1 MSMHRVNSEH
11 GLAWVTGASSG
22 MGRALALRLV
32 RDGYS
37 VVVTSRNHDRLVA
50 LQQEAAAEGRIIVL
64 DGDVT
69 DPQDMER
76 VLASIEYDHGDLSL
90 AVFTAD
96 VAIPVRGDD
105 LHREAFERSFA
116 VNVNGVVNCLLP
128 AVAHMKARGQG
139 HIAIVSGVAGYR
151 GLPGN
156 AAYGA
161 TKAALM
167 NMAESLKPDL
177 ERIGIRLQV
186 IIPGPVEATGSARLG
201 FPGVAAI
208 SADVAAGQIVAG
220 LRSKHFE
227 ISLPNATTAMTRL
240 ARWLPYGAY
249 CSLIERVTR
258 KKGMPPVSTVKS
270 AKSAE
275 RPPQAV

>member
-1 MSMHRVNSEH
+1 MSMHRTNSGH

-22 MGRALALRLV
+22 IGRALARRLV

-37 VVVTSRNHDRLVA
+37 VVVTSRNHAKLVA
-50 LQQEAAAEGRIIVL
+50 LQQEAAADGRIIVL

-96 VAIPVRGDD
+96 VTIPVRGDD

-128 AVAHMKARGQG
+128 AVAHMKARGHG
-139 HIAIVSGVAGYR
+139 HIAIVSGAAGYG

-161 TKAALM
+161 TKAALI
-167 NMAESLKPDL
+167 NMAESLKFDL
-177 ERIGIRLQV
+177 DRIGIRLQV
-186 IIPGPVEATGSARLG
+186 ISPGLVDATGSARLG
-201 FPGVAAI
+201 FPGPDAI
-208 SADVAAGQIVAG
+208 SADEAAGHIVAG
-220 LRSKHFE
+220 LKTKHFE
-227 ISLPNATTAMTRL
+227 ISLSKRSNAVAKL
-240 ARWLPYGAY
+240 SRWLPYGAY
-249 CSLIERVTR
+249 FALVDRLTRQRVEGPLSPA
-258 KKGMPPVSTVKS
+258 KPASTT
-270 AKSAE
+270 E
-275 RPPQAV
+275 RPHQAV

>member
-22 MGRALALRLV
+22 IGRALALQLV

-37 VVVTSRNHDRLVA
+37 VVVTSRNHGKLVA
-50 LQQEAAAEGRIIVL
+50 LQQEAAADGRIIVL

-96 VAIPVRGDD
+96 VTIPVRGDE

-128 AVAHMKARGQG
+128 AVAHMKARGHG
-139 HIAIVSGVAGYR
+139 HIAIVSGAAGYG

-161 TKAALM
+161 TKAALI
-167 NMAESLKPDL
+167 NMAESLKQDL
-177 ERIGIRLQV
+177 DRIGIRLQLISTGLV
-186 IIPGPVEATGSARLG
+186 DATDAKRFAVPASS
-201 FPGVAAI
+201 VI
-208 SADVAAGQIVAG
+208 SANEAAAHIVSG
-220 LRSKHFE
+220 LKSKHFE
-227 ISLPNATTAMTRL
+227 ISLSKRSTALTKLSRL
-240 ARWLPYGAY
+240 LPYGAY
-249 CSLIERVTR
+249 FALVDRLTR
-258 KKGMPPVSTVKS
+258 QSAAPPMLTGARTS
-270 AKSAE
+270 AKG
-275 RPPQAV
+275 RPHQAV

>member
-1 MSMHRVNSEH
+1 MSMHRTNSEH

-37 VVVTSRNHDRLVA
+37 VVVTSRNHDKLVA
-50 LQQEAAAEGRIIVL
+50 LQQEAATDGRIIVL

-69 DPQDMER
+69 NPQDMER

-96 VAIPVRGDD
+96 VTIPVRGDD
-105 LHREAFERSFA
+105 LHREAFERSFS

-128 AVAHMKARGQG
+128 AVAHMKARGRG
-139 HIAIVSGVAGYR
+139 HIAIVSGAAGYG

-161 TKAALM
+161 TKAALI
-167 NMAESLKPDL
+167 NLAESLKLDL
-177 ERIGIRLQV
+177 DRIGIRLQL
-186 IIPGPVEATGSARLG
+186 INPGFVDATGSPRLG
-201 FPGVAAI
+201 LQRSGVI
-208 SADVAAGQIVAG
+208 SADAAAQHIVEG
-220 LRSKHFE
+220 LKSKHFE
-227 ISLPNATTAMTRL
+227 ISFPKRSTTMAKISRL
-240 ARWLPYGAY
+240 LPYGVYFA
-249 CSLIERVTR
+249 LVDRLTR
-258 KKGMPPVSTVKS
+258 QSVAPPMATTKRAGAKG
-270 AKSAE
+270 
-275 RPPQAV
+275 RPHQAV

>member
-1 MSMHRVNSEH
+1 MSMHKTNSEH

-22 MGRALALRLV
+22 IGRALALRLV

-37 VVVTSRNHDRLVA
+37 VVVTSRNHDKLVA
-50 LQQEAAAEGRIIVL
+50 LQQEAAADGRIIVL

-90 AVFTAD
+90 AVFNAGVT
-96 VAIPVRGDD
+96 IPVRGDD
-105 LHREAFERSFA
+105 LHRDAFERSFA

-139 HIAIVSGVAGYR
+139 HIAIVSGAAGYG

-161 TKAALM
+161 TKAALI
-167 NMAESLKPDL
+167 NLAESLKLDL
-177 ERIGIRLQV
+177 DRIGIRLQL
-186 IIPGPVEATGSARLG
+186 INPGPVDTTGSPRLG
-201 FPGVAAI
+201 FARSDMI
-208 SADVAAGQIVAG
+208 SANEAAQHVVEG
-220 LRSKHFE
+220 LKSKHFE
-227 ISLPNATTAMTRL
+227 VSFPKRSITMAKLSRL
-240 ARWLPYGAY
+240 LPYAAYFALVDRLTRQGATPPMAT
-249 CSLIERVTR
+249 STR
-258 KKGMPPVSTVKS
+258 TSTK
-270 AKSAE
+270 E
-275 RPPQAV
+275 RPHQAV

>member
-22 MGRALALRLV
+22 IGRALALQLV

-37 VVVTSRNHDRLVA
+37 VVVTSRNHGKLVA
-50 LQQEAAAEGRIIVL
+50 LQQEAAADGRIIVL

-69 DPQDMER
+69 DPRDMER

-90 AVFTAD
+90 AVFTAE
-96 VAIPVRGDD
+96 VTIPVRADD

-128 AVAHMKARGQG
+128 CVAHMKVRGQG
-139 HIAIVSGVAGYR
+139 HIAIVSGAAGYG

-161 TKAALM
+161 TKAALI
-167 NMAESLKPDL
+167 NMAESLKADL
-177 ERIGIRLQV
+177 SRIGIRLQL
-186 IIPGPVEATGSARLG
+186 ISPGLVDATGSSRLALAGVGATGAEEAARH
-201 FPGVAAI
+201 
-208 SADVAAGQIVAG
+208 IVAG
-220 LRSKHFE
+220 LKSKHFE
-227 ISLPNATTAMTRL
+227 ISLSKRSSAIAKLSRL
-240 ARWLPYGAY
+240 LPYGAY
-249 CSLIERVTR
+249 FALVDRLVR
-258 KKGMPPVSTVKS
+258 QGGMAAM
-270 AKSAE
+270 AKSACTSAKD
-275 RPPQAV
+275 RPHQAV